1 MPRAAKRD
9 AHVELCAQSPFPP
22 TMDGCSRD
30 NPALIGAGPLL
41 RFGRLATIGYIV
53 LALTLVVFF
62 SSFMWFRGQ
71 RDEVLAL
78 GPALLLAAA
87 GVGILLSTLLV
98 PATKGRV
105 QKAPFYPFL
114 ILGSGLLLVLQLH
127 VVKGALFYTDWDA
140 SVLVAAA
147 VDGIGA
153 HSDYFSQ
160 YPNQL
165 FLLNVFRALARLFT
179 DMSYERVYLVLVVG
193 GCACITVATACM
205 AIIAR
210 RLAGGRCGAVAF
222 LLAALLVGL
231 SPWMLV
237 PYSDS
242 YGTLCPALAL
252 LVYVLA
258 TKRTSR
264 MFGVALCSV
273 IGYFIK
279 PTSIFI
285 LVAALIAE
293 IVCAL
298 EKSGR
303 RDNDVV
309 CRAGQIAASLVAAL
323 AGTFLAVAV
332 SFAAVSPFQA
342 RLDQTKSLSLSHY
355 LMIGANYESNGRWTE
370 DDYAFS
376 TSYEDPG
383 ERSAANIAK
392 WKERISKLG
401 PIGVAR
407 LFLRKTLNN
416 YLDGTFWWEG
426 EGLFYRE
433 VVGDNQ
439 ALKDFFNVGY
449 EKNWIAGSSENQTPF
464 FSIAQVVWF
473 VTLLGCIGGIFR
485 RRPTNAE
492 CVAYASIFALSM
504 FLVVFECRA
513 RYLFLYA
520 PYFTLLAALGW
531 KAMGERMMKAGP
543 RRGVPWHAPASGR
556 HFAHRQD
563 EPCRYAAKRINIKG
577 ARTYREARWATR
589 SPHLLDCHPNLLRNA
604 RTPRSVPS
612 NQSKW
617 RHCVNCRRSQRPTP
631 TPSIVLG
638 DSRGVGEL
646 T

>member
-1 MPRAAKRD
+1 M
-9 AHVELCAQSPFPP
+9 
-22 TMDGCSRD
+22 
-30 NPALIGAGPLL
+30 
-41 RFGRLATIGYIV
+41 
-53 LALTLVVFF
+53 
-62 SSFMWFRGQ
+62 
-71 RDEVLAL
+71 
-78 GPALLLAAA
+78 
-87 GVGILLSTLLV
+87 
-98 PATKGRV
+98 
-105 QKAPFYPFL
+105 

-407 LFLRKTLNN
+407 LFLARHST
-416 YLDGTFWWEG
+416 TISTERF
-426 EGLFYRE
+426 
-433 VVGDNQ
+433 
-439 ALKDFFNVGY
+439 
-449 EKNWIAGSSENQTPF
+449 
-464 FSIAQVVWF
+464 
-473 VTLLGCIGGIFR
+473 GG
-485 RRPTNAE
+485 
-492 CVAYASIFALSM
+492 
-504 FLVVFECRA
+504 RA
-513 RYLFLYA
+513 RGCSIVRWLGTTKHSKTFL
-520 PYFTLLAALGW
+520 TLG
-531 KAMGERMMKAGP
+531 MKKTGLP
-543 RRGVPWHAPASGR
+543 GVPKTKPHSFRLRKSYGSL
-556 HFAHRQD
+556 
-563 EPCRYAAKRINIKG
+563 PC
-577 ARTYREARWATR
+577 
-589 SPHLLDCHPNLLRNA
+589 
-604 RTPRSVPS
+604 
-612 NQSKW
+612 
-617 RHCVNCRRSQRPTP
+617 
-631 TPSIVLG
+631 
-638 DSRGVGEL
+638 
-646 T
+646 